1 MGGVCVCA
9 GGFLLF
15 LESISYLF
23 IKYMSGK
30 YLSNKCHKYM
40 YVLKKDGRPESA
52 KHWKNVYIYIYESCL
67 INCDL
72 ANPSTP
78 IGGVH
83 QRFLSPDILTT
94 GGCIKKKYMTHC
106 WECPHKKRVWNIFG
120 SVPIRVGWVW
130 GNVNGTMSAIT
141 GV

>member
-1 MGGVCVCA
+1 
-9 GGFLLF
+9 
-15 LESISYLF
+15 
-23 IKYMSGK
+23 
-30 YLSNKCHKYM
+30 M
-40 YVLKKDGRPESA
+40 YVLKKDGRPESEA
-52 KHWKNVYIYIYESCL
+52 LKNIYIYMNESCL

-106 WECPHKKRVWNIFG
+106 WECPHKKRV
-120 SVPIRVGWVW
+120 
-130 GNVNGTMSAIT
+130 
-141 GV
+141 

>member
-1 MGGVCVCA
+1 
-9 GGFLLF
+9 
-15 LESISYLF
+15 
-23 IKYMSGK
+23 
-30 YLSNKCHKYM
+30 M

-120 SVPIRVGWVW
+120 SVPIKVGWVW
-130 GNVNGTMSAIT
+130 GNVNGTMSTIM